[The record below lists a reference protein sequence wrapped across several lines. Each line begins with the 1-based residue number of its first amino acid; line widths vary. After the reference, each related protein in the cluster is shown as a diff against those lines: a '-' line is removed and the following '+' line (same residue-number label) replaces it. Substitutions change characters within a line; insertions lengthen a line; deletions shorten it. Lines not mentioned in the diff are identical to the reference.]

1 MLVTTLALATIVRS
15 VRIRSTDKD
24 FPLESPCTTVAKG
37 PIPAHV
43 DARR

>member
-37 PIPAHV
+37 PIPARV

>member
-1 MLVTTLALATIVRS
+1 MLVSTLALATIVRS
-15 VRIRSTDKD
+15 IRLHSADND

-37 PIPAHV
+37 PIPVRV